1 MLRAYDYIEN
11 MTNRAAIQ
19 TPAQFGEE
27 LKLAKTAA
35 EKALQIGH
43 SEFTACPGCHG
54 THLVH
59 FFSKWGVSY
68 LRCTGCGTIFCET
81 DDYTLTA
88 YQSDEALCA
97 FRNSERYQCEAA
109 EKRKLNW
116 QEQMDWMQFRSFR
129 YLGRKSGLRIVS
141 GGSRY
146 RGFTEMLQRSEFCG
160 SYAELSNMAGCAASE
175 RAEVALS
182 FNLIQQSNRPEAHLT
197 DLNRQ
202 MAPGALLFLSA
213 RVGTGIDILVLREHA
228 QIYPYEYVTL
238 LSRRGLT
245 NVLKE
250 AGFTLLDY
258 STPGVMD
265 VGYIYSNRAFIPQE
279 DLFLRNLMFDSDQAT
294 LGEFQRFLQ
303 KSGSSSYAHI
313 VARKD
318 EER

>member
-11 MTNRAAIQ
+11 TASRAAIQ

-27 LKLAKTAA
+27 LRLARAA
-35 EKALQIGH
+35 VEKALQIGRG
-43 SEFTACPGCHG
+43 EFTACPGCHG

-68 LRCTGCGTIFCET
+68 LRCTECGTIFCEA
-81 DDYTLTA
+81 DDGTLAA
-88 YQSDEALCA
+88 YQRDEELCA
-97 FRNSERYQCEAA
+97 FRNSEQYQLEAA
-109 EKRKLNW
+109 KKRKLNW
-116 QEQMDWMQFRSFR
+116 QEQMDWMQFRTFR
-129 YLGRKSGLRIVS
+129 YLGRKSGVRVVS

-146 RGFTEMLQRSEFCG
+146 RGFAEMLQRSEFCG
-160 SYAELSNMAGCAASE
+160 SYAELSDTVGGAASE
-175 RAEVALS
+175 PAEVALS
-182 FNLIQQSNRPEAHLT
+182 FNLIQQSNCPKAHLSA
-197 DLNRQ
+197 LNRR
-202 MAPGALLFLSA
+202 MEPGALLFLSA

-238 LSRRGLT
+238 LSRKGLT
-245 NVLKE
+245 NVLGE

-279 DLFLRNLMFDSDQAT
+279 DLFLRNLIFDSDQAT

>member
-11 MTNRAAIQ
+11 MTSRAAIQ
-19 TPAQFGEE
+19 TPAQFSEE
-27 LKLAKTAA
+27 LKLAKAA
-35 EKALQIGH
+35 VGKVLQIGR
-43 SEFTACPGCHG
+43 SEFTACPGCQG

-59 FFSKWGVSY
+59 FFSKWNVCY
-68 LRCTGCGTIFCET
+68 LRCTECGTIFCEI
-81 DDYTLTA
+81 DDPALAA
-88 YQSDEALCA
+88 YQNDEALCA
-97 FRNSERYQCEAA
+97 FRNSEQYQLEAA
-109 EKRKLNW
+109 EKRKLSW
-116 QEQMDWMQFRSFR
+116 QERMDWMQFRSFR
-129 YLGRKSGLRIVS
+129 YLGKQSGLRIVS

-146 RGFTEMLQRSEFCG
+146 LGFTEMLLHSAFCG
-160 SYAELSNMAGCAASE
+160 SYAELPTEADGAAPE

-182 FNLIQQSNRPEAHLT
+182 FNLIQQSNHPEVHLSN
-197 DLNRQ
+197 LNRR
-202 MAPGALLFLSA
+202 MKLGALLFLSA
-213 RVGTGIDILVLREHA
+213 RVGTGVDILVLREHA

-238 LSRRGLT
+238 LSRQGLT

-265 VGYIYSNRAFIPQE
+265 VGYIYSNRAFIPPD
-279 DLFLRNLMFDSDQAT
+279 DLFLRNLIFDSDQAT
-294 LGEFQRFLQ
+294 LREFQRFLQ